1 MATQGMFNLFGA
13 SPEEIRAKYE
23 QGLMGK
29 PRGGGLGRQL
39 GYTVGRMLGGRLPG
53 EAEAEAQQAA
63 LLEAQQS
70 GLNGSALYKRLAQTT
85 ADPRRALAFGQQAAQ
100 MEAAEAKAAQD
111 AQDAALERRK
121 TLAETLKIESELAN
135 KPDALQNFAELEALD
150 SEGKYTKSQLVFA
163 AQNPKTFDSVRNELV
178 KRPAA
183 AKPMDYGD
191 VRESLSMEL
200 FGKNAAGLTPQQF
213 TRLNRVALERELQK
227 VRAQRGDEALLQP
240 AKAMSF
246 YKEEVKVPTEQLE
259 AARNAQQS
267 IKLAVDAF
275 NRGEKNPIAFE
286 GARSY
291 LTKAL
296 DDRPSN
302 QDIERMGR
310 SPGIIQ
316 SVKNFLSSAATEIPD
331 QKTVQDI
338 LDFAML
344 MEQVNVERQNK
355 IVNRYRKITELP
367 EASKSDWFPRE
378 VVKWNA
384 LSN

>member
-1 MATQGMFNLFGA
+1 MATQGLFNLFGA

-23 QGLMGK
+23 QGLMGE

-39 GYTVGRMLGGRLPG
+39 GYTVGRMLGGRVPG

-70 GLNGSALYKRLAQTT
+70 GLSGSALVNRLAEIST
-85 ADPRRALAFGQQAAQ
+85 DPRRAFVLRQQAAE
-100 MEAAEAKAAQD
+100 MAAAEAKAAQD
-111 AQDAALERRK
+111 AKDAALQRRK
-121 TLAETLKIESELAN
+121 TLAETLKIEQELAN
-135 KPDALQNFAELEALD
+135 QPDALQKFAELEALN
-150 SEGKYTKSQLVFA
+150 SENKYTKSQLMFA
-163 AQNPKTFDSVRNELV
+163 AQNNKTFDAVRNELV

-200 FGKNAAGLTPQQF
+200 FGKNAAGLTPSQF
-213 TRLNRVALERELQK
+213 ARLNRVALDRELER
-227 VRAQRGDEALLQP
+227 VRAQRGDDALLQP
-240 AKAMSF
+240 PKAMTF
-246 YKEEVKVPTEQLE
+246 YKEEVRPVTEQLE

-275 NRGEKNPIAFE
+275 NRGEKNPIALA
-286 GARSY
+286 GGISY
-291 LTKAL
+291 LAKAL

-302 QDIERMGR
+302 QDIERLGR

-316 SVKNFLSSAATEIPD
+316 SVKNFISTAATEIPD
-331 QKTVQDI
+331 EKTVQDV

-344 MEQVNVERQNK
+344 MEQLNVERQNK
-355 IVNRYRKITELP
+355 IANKYRKITELP
-367 EASKSDWFPRE
+367 EKNKSDWFPRE